1 MLGAA
6 LGASVEVGEKVGS
19 SVGVTVFMQ
28 VGHESKQLNFC
39 KSRSICTTQ
48 ECSVTLVRHSL

>member
-28 VGHESKQLNFC
+28 VGHESKQLRIGSAFDV
-39 KSRSICTTQ
+39 I
-48 ECSVTLVRHSL
+48 H